1 MAMFKTTS
9 AAARSD
15 SLSHPMLTAPS
26 VAEGESMFAAFVA
39 CRTTL
44 EDLSDRTAALGEDV
58 RGSVIAAHLTG
69 RSSVSDAEHNIVAE
83 AINVRLGE
91 LSLPAAAP
99 YRDVTSTPGDQAN
112 GLSRGSRRSS

>member
-1 MAMFKTTS
+1 MAMDEPHS

-15 SLSHPMLTAPS
+15 SPLHPPLTAPS
-26 VAEGESMFAAFVA
+26 VPEGESMFAAFVA

-44 EDLSDRTAALGEDV
+44 DDLSDRTAALGEDV

-99 YRDVTSTPGDQAN
+99 YREVTSTPGKQAN
-112 GLSRGSRRSS
+112 GLSRGSREAH